1 MTTEANTV
9 ITLIDDAARV
19 LQEAGVCF
27 GHGTTNAEDEAA
39 WLVLWRLGLPLDT
52 PLDGENSKANSPV
65 APADAARVAMLVAA
79 GPAARHR
86 AGGAA
91 IGS

>member
-39 WLVLWRLGLPLDT
+39 WLVLWQLGLPLDT
-52 PLDGENSKANSPV
+52 ELEGPLSVADDAVTDEQAQAVACLLYTSPS
-65 APADAARVAMLVAA
+65 PRD
-79 GPAARHR
+79 
-86 AGGAA
+86 
-91 IGS
+91 